1 SRLSGPP
8 ATSPRIE
15 PRPCRKP
22 CHNNG
27 SISTSPQYRPH
38 NPDIAARRRARL
50 VDMDLHPRAQSVAQ
64 ALANLGSDAQPRM
77 LPDSARSAQEAA
89 DSLGVDIGAIVK
101 SLVFDCDGEPA
112 MVLCSG
118 AHNVDTAA
126 VARTAGLPPLRRA
139 APDFVRSATGQ
150 SIGGVAPVGHPTHVR
165 ALLDTA

>member
-1 SRLSGPP
+1 
-8 ATSPRIE
+8 
-15 PRPCRKP
+15 
-22 CHNNG
+22 
-27 SISTSPQYRPH
+27 
-38 NPDIAARRRARL
+38 
-50 VDMDLHPRAQSVAQ
+50 MDLHPRAQSVAQ
-64 ALANLGSDAQPRM
+64 ALADLGSDAQPRM
-77 LPDSARSAQEAA
+77 LPDSARTAQEAA

-101 SLVFDCDGEPA
+101 SLVFDCDGEPV

-165 ALLDTA
+165 ALLDTALAQYPQVWAAAGHPHAVFPTTFEELCKLTDGMPVDVR